1 MGYTFGVGREAPP
14 FTLTGAD
21 GGTSTLKSFRGD
33 WLPVVVFL
41 DPGHPD
47 AAKRLTALSASAD
60 QFWGLRGQLLAL
72 APVSAAELQD
82 LAAQVPTLAFPLLVD
97 EGALVARAYGA
108 YNRTKGVVSA
118 AAYIVDRSGKIV
130 WVGEGEEAYRPAM
143 LIAALES
150 IAR

>member
-1 MGYTFGVGREAPP
+1 VGYTFGVGREAPA
-14 FTLTGAD
+14 FTLAGSD
-21 GGTSTLKSFRGD
+21 GGAITLKSYRGD
-33 WLPVVVFL
+33 WLPVIVFF
-41 DPGHPD
+41 DPDHPD

-72 APVSAAELQD
+72 APTDAVDLQR
-82 LAAQVPTLAFPLLVD
+82 LAAQVPALAFPLLTD

-108 YNRTKGVVSA
+108 YNRTKGAVSA
-118 AAYIVDRSGKIV
+118 AAYIVDRAGKIV

-143 LIAALES
+143 LIAALEN

>member
-1 MGYTFGVGREAPP
+1 MGYTFGVGREAPA
-14 FTLTGAD
+14 FTLTNYD
-21 GGTSTLKSFRGD
+21 GGSVTLKSFRGD

-41 DPGHPD
+41 RPDHPD
-47 AAKRLTALSASAD
+47 AGKRLGALSAAAD

-72 APVSAAELQD
+72 APASPPELQQ
-82 LAAQVPTLAFPLLVD
+82 LAAGVPALAFPLLAD

-108 YNRTKGVVSA
+108 YNRTRGTVSA

-130 WVGEGEEAYRPAM
+130 WVGEGADAYRPAA
-143 LIAALES
+143 LIAALEN